1 MLGKAFKKAVT
12 KPVTGRIEPEL
23 FVETGVDIAE
33 ALDIV
38 NNSIDDDASKDFNEK
53 EIAVLTSCEAKSK
66 IKTFEFSIEKVNSPG
81 PKLKHCPLQLG
92 KKDDDD
98 FFKRNLLQ
106 LLQIDVNKPDVKRII
121 NERCKVPQLKEN
133 VKKSI
138 RCGKDRAL
146 KELSIESRFIHPL
159 PKPVLNSP
167 RKLLI
172 TFEKDL
178 EKELEAQ
185 KNSQSPSSFAEYISP
200 PNNES
205 KRSLVFQ
212 VKWFSSSIWV
222 QAVVTVCT
230 ETKVLKISY
239 KNSNTTCIVIKIK
252 NIHFVKVEDN
262 KLVVWLVQCCHT
274 KDAHEKDINN
284 ENPMAGIQFS
294 TSKDCYALLL
304 VLDYLVHM
312 PWPSRQ
318 NLLEGGN
325 TPAKTPDKPV
335 LHTAGVGWRPSG
347 SGVNL
352 EFAGMFRYCLQSAQ
366 KEIRSLE
373 AAYFYLKAGVL
384 YIYEFQTERL
394 PFISLPLPGCEL
406 LVGGAD
412 TDTPLLCIEV
422 GGDGGEGGDGGGGDR
437 RHIILTVFTETLVEA
452 ARLYRVAGIAERWQA
467 EDNDDILTPCY
478 LGVCDDRLLCLKIDS
493 QALDIPEP
501 PDIRITS
508 PQDKDMSCIP
518 DSGAEEQL
526 GQVVGGDRGEEQ
538 SIAWSI
544 EWGSVLYMAVD
555 YQNYNIQIAWLTS
568 PIMTEQRKDSMSMT
582 TISTSRTPDHQ
593 YTPELG
599 GTAVFTSEPEV
610 SKFVEMVE
618 KCATNVT
625 VLPINSRLSQQ
636 LAA

>member
-1 MLGKAFKKAVT
+1 MLGKAFKKAIT
-12 KPVTGRIEPEL
+12 KPVTGRIEAEL

-53 EIAVLTSCEAKSK
+53 EIAVLSSCEAKSK
-66 IKTFEFSIEKVNSPG
+66 IKKFEFSIEKVNSPG
-81 PKLKHCPLQLG
+81 SKLKHCPLQSG
-92 KKDDDD
+92 KNEEDD

-138 RCGKDRAL
+138 KYGKDRAL
-146 KELSIESRFIHPL
+146 KELSIESRFIHHL

-167 RKLLI
+167 KKLLI

-185 KNSQSPSSFAEYISP
+185 KNSLSQSSFAEYISS

-205 KRSLVFQ
+205 KISLVFQ
-212 VKWFSSSIWV
+212 VKWFSSSTWV
-222 QAVVTVCT
+222 QAVATVCT
-230 ETKVLKISY
+230 ESKVLKINN
-239 KNSNTTCIVIKIK
+239 KNSNTSCIVIKIK

-274 KDAHEKDINN
+274 KDAHEKDVND

-294 TSKDCYALLL
+294 TNKDCCALLL
-304 VLDYLVHM
+304 VLDYLVHVSC
-312 PWPSRQ
+312 PSRL

-352 EFAGMFRYCLQSAQ
+352 EFAGMFRYSLQSAQ

-406 LVGGAD
+406 LVGGTD

-422 GGDGGEGGDGGGGDR
+422 GGEGGVSGVGDR

-467 EDNDDILTPCY
+467 EDNDDMLTPCY
-478 LGVCDDRLLCLKIDS
+478 LGVCDDRLLCLKIES
-493 QALDIPEP
+493 QELDISEP
-501 PDIRITS
+501 PDIRIIS
-508 PQDKDMSCIP
+508 PQEKDNMSCIP
-518 DSGAEEQL
+518 DSGAEEQPS
-526 GQVVGGDRGEEQ
+526 QVVGGDDGEVQ

-568 PIMTEQRKDSMSMT
+568 PIMAEQRKDSMSMT
-582 TISTSRTPDHQ
+582 TISTNKTPDHHC
-593 YTPELG
+593 TPELG

-618 KCATNVT
+618 KCANNVA
-625 VLPINSRLSQQ
+625 VLPINSRLSPQ